1 MTYSIQNLAQKQ
13 NLSPDVNTKMISKN
27 KFFRAVED
35 DDRKF
40 ISFNPFI
47 LIASFVEHFD
57 ENAV

>member
-1 MTYSIQNLAQKQ
+1 
-13 NLSPDVNTKMISKN
+13 MISKN